1 MNGVQTKAHSNQSE
15 PNSDAGP
22 DETPTYNCNTH
33 SNAYL
38 QLTQFLPAEYY
49 IVHDCVESNRK
60 EDFDRL
66 ADGSIT
72 YSSLENEPTYRI
84 CVEQANHQGYSKLRC
99 VDDYNQGPQSFSPH

>member
-1 MNGVQTKAHSNQSE
+1 M
-15 PNSDAGP
+15 
-22 DETPTYNCNTH
+22 
-33 SNAYL
+33 

-84 CVEQANHQGYSKLRC
+84 CVEQAAHQGYSKLRC
-99 VDDYNQGPQSFSPH
+99 VDDYNQGGTRLAQSAFTVKDTCGMSCTVVRKALAQAGCKI

>member
-1 MNGVQTKAHSNQSE
+1 M
-15 PNSDAGP
+15 
-22 DETPTYNCNTH
+22 
-33 SNAYL
+33 

-84 CVEQANHQGYSKLRC
+84 CVEQADKHQGYSKLRC
-99 VDDYNQGPQSFSPH
+99 VDDYNQGPNWSLVRFDFK

>member
-1 MNGVQTKAHSNQSE
+1 MSRWVTLYISN
-15 PNSDAGP
+15 
-22 DETPTYNCNTH
+22 T
-33 SNAYL
+33 YL

-99 VDDYNQGPQSFSPH
+99 VDDYNQGPRSFSPH

>member
-1 MNGVQTKAHSNQSE
+1 M
-15 PNSDAGP
+15 
-22 DETPTYNCNTH
+22 
-33 SNAYL
+33 

-84 CVEQANHQGYSKLRC
+84 CVEQADKHQGYSKLRC
-99 VDDYNQGPQSFSPH
+99 VDDYNQGGTRLAQSALT